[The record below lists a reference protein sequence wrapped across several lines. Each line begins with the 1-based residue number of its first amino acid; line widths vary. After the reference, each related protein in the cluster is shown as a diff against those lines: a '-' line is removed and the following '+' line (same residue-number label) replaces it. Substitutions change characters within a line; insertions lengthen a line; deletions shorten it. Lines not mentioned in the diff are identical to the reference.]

1 MLNQDESVW
10 RKKRKKWSTLVE
22 GHDTPPLMTNFVD
35 TKLPKAIANELNNRS
50 MKRLTHVQL
59 QGLPVALS
67 GRNMVGIVFTGIIR
81 GGGAHAFNW

>member
-1 MLNQDESVW
+1 
-10 RKKRKKWSTLVE
+10 
-22 GHDTPPLMTNFVD
+22 
-35 TKLPKAIANELNNRS
+35 
-50 MKRLTHVQL
+50 MKRPTPMQT